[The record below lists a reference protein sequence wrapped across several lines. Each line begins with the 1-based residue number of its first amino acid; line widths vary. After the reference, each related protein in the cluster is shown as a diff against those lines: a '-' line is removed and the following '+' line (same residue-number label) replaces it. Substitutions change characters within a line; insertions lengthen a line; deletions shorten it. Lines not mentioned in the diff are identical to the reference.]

1 MLYVFAYI
9 QNRLI
14 RRLYVT
20 LFENPTKMSP
30 LIFRPKKACALKSVR
45 SNRRAL
51 EKTCARKGRALEKAC
66 APKDVEINIARFARN
81 VVKMRL

>member
-20 LFENPTKMSP
+20 LFENPTKMSQ
-30 LIFRPKKACALKSVR
+30 LNFRQKISKKACA
-45 SNRRAL
+45 
-51 EKTCARKGRALEKAC
+51 TKG
-66 APKDVEINIARFARN
+66 VEINGARFARN
-81 VVKMRL
+81 VVKMRLLDQFSYTVFVQQRSYIRHT